1 MGELI
6 TLTAADGHQCGA
18 YRADP
23 ADKPR
28 GGIVVIQEIFG
39 VNSHI
44 REVADGYAAAGY
56 LAVAPALYDRTQP
69 NVELG
74 YSPEDIQ
81 EGIRLRGT
89 IPTEQMLADI
99 SAAAAVA
106 ASAGRVGTV
115 GYCMGGML
123 SAASAVNLGSI
134 VDACVSYYGGGIA
147 QNLLDRVPTVPL
159 MLHFGELDHAIP
171 LEDVAKIEAAWP
183 DCPVFVYA
191 GAQHGFECD
200 QRASYHPHSARVA
213 LSRTLRFFADNI
225 G

>member
-6 TLTAADGHQCGA
+6 TLTASDGHQCGA

-23 ADKPR
+23 DGTPR
-28 GGIVVIQEIFG
+28 GAIVVIQEIFG

-56 LAVAPALYDRTQP
+56 LAVAPALYDRIQP
-69 NVELG
+69 GVELG
-74 YSPEDIQ
+74 YTPEDIQ
-81 EGIRLRGT
+81 EGIRLRAGV
-89 IPTEQMLADI
+89 PMEAMLADV

-106 ASAGRVGTV
+106 ATAGKVGTV
-115 GYCMGGML
+115 GYCMGGLL
-123 SAASAVNLGSI
+123 SAAAAVNLAATVS
-134 VDACVSYYGGGIA
+134 ASVSYYGGGIA
-147 QNLLDRVPTVPL
+147 QNLLDQAPKVPL

-171 LEDVAKIEAAWP
+171 LEDVAKVEAAWP
-183 DCPVFVYA
+183 NSPVFIYS

-200 QRASYHPHSARVA
+200 QRASYNAHSARMA